1 MGTQTQKAN
10 ILIVDDTPANLRLL
24 MQILSQAGHRVRVIP
39 NGKLALQSVAT
50 TPPDLILLDI
60 MMPELDG
67 YEVCAQLKTD
77 PASAAIPIIFITAL
91 NEPLD
96 KVKAFNL
103 GGVDYI
109 TKPFQTEE
117 VLARVRTHLHIHELQ
132 IQLETANTQLTARNA
147 ELQARNAELQEA
159 LNAIHT
165 LSGLIPICAWCGNK
179 IQNEEGQWVKVDT
192 YIESHSEAT
201 FTHGICPDCL
211 KKLKSP

>member
-1 MGTQTQKAN
+1 METQTHKAS

-24 MQILSQAGHRVRVIP
+24 MQILSQDEYRVRVIP

-50 TPPDLILLDI
+50 MPPDLILLDI
-60 MMPELDG
+60 MMPGLDG
-67 YEVCAQLKTD
+67 YAVCAQLKAD
-77 PASAAIPIIFITAL
+77 PTTAAIPIIFITAL

-96 KVKAFNL
+96 KVKAFSI

-109 TKPFQTEE
+109 TKPFQIEE
-117 VLARVRTHLHIHELQ
+117 VLARVRTHLRIHELQ
-132 IQLETANTQLTARNA
+132 GQLEAANAQLTARNA
-147 ELQARNAELQEA
+147 ELQARNAALQEA
-159 LNAIHT
+159 LDTIHN

-179 IQNEEGQWVKVDT
+179 IQDEQGTWVKVDK

-211 KKLKSP
+211 KKLKS

>member
-1 MGTQTQKAN
+1 
-10 ILIVDDTPANLRLL
+10 
-24 MQILSQAGHRVRVIP
+24 VIP

-179 IQNEEGQWVKVDT
+179 IQNEKAMG
-192 YIESHSEAT
+192 ESGHVHRIPLRSHLHARHLPRLPEEAKIT
-201 FTHGICPDCL
+201 LNRSQRMKRTTNGRFHRRGH
-211 KKLKSP
+211 

>member
-1 MGTQTQKAN
+1 METQTQKAS

-67 YEVCAQLKTD
+67 YEVCAQLKAD

-211 KKLKSP
+211 RKLKSS